1 MSGIATDGA
10 PAMAGKKEG
19 LIKLIEDEV
28 TFDEISLHQ
37 ISRNLCATVLKI
49 YVQKF

>member
-37 ISRNLCATVLKI
+37 ISR
-49 YVQKF
+49 KFMCKSF